1 MTTQSAAAADHQ
13 TGRDL
18 LLVSLFGFW
27 AVVLGIMPVLAIHSF
42 AGG

>member
-1 MTTQSAAAADHQ
+1 MTTQSAPAADHQ

-42 AGG
+42 G

>member
-1 MTTQSAAAADHQ
+1 MTTQSTAAADHQ

-27 AVVLGIMPVLAIHSF
+27 AVLLGIMPVLAIHSF